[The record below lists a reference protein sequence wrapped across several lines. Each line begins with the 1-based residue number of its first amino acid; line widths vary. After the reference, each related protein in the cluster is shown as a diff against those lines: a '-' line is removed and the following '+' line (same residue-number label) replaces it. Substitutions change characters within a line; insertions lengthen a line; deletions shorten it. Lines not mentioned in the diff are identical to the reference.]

1 MDTRR
6 FSNGFVS
13 IYFCLISIVC
23 VVLFVTA
30 CSGAVTPTP
39 VPTPFSTPTSTLEQ
53 PSAPPTAIQPVGPTA
68 TPICNANL
76 TFIKDATVP
85 DGTQVSPG
93 TVLDKQWL
101 VQNSGDCNWDTG
113 YRLRLISGDA
123 LGAATEQALFPARA
137 GTQATLRILFTAPQD
152 AGQYI
157 SEWQAFDPNGS
168 AFGESFFIKF
178 QVQP

>member
-6 FSNGFVS
+6 FSIGFVS
-13 IYFCLISIVC
+13 ICFCLISIGC

-30 CSGAVTPTP
+30 CRSAVTPTP

-76 TFIKDATVP
+76 TFIKDATIP
-85 DGTQVSPG
+85 DGTQFSPG
-93 TVLDKQWL
+93 TILDKQWL
-101 VQNSGDCNWDTG
+101 VQNSGDCNWDAG

-137 GTQATLRILFTAPQD
+137 GTQAILRILFTAPQD

-157 SEWQAFDPNGS
+157 SEWQAFDPNGN

>member
-6 FSNGFVS
+6 FSNGSVS
-13 IYFCLISIVC
+13 ICFYLITVVY
-23 VVLFVTA
+23 VVLFLSA
-30 CSGAVTPTP
+30 CGSAIPPTP
-39 VPTPFSTPTSTLEQ
+39 LPAPLSTPTLTLEQ
-53 PSAPPTAIQPVGPTA
+53 PTDTPTTIQPVLPTS
-68 TPICNANL
+68 TPTCTANL
-76 TFIKDATVP
+76 TFINDVTIP

-93 TVLDKQWL
+93 TILDKQWL
-101 VQNSGDCNWDTG
+101 VQNSGDCNWDAG

-137 GTQATLRILFTAPQD
+137 GTQAPLRILFTAPQE

-157 SEWQAFDPNGS
+157 SEWQAFDPNGI